1 MKKYKIHIEQLNIDM
16 EVVNKTVFFV
26 EGKNR
31 MMAQQSALKK
41 IQKQNPHIDPGAFV
55 PVHPISNRER
65 NKILPVER
73 LIKYLKTQIAITR
86 LNEKNTEMSR
96 QTKYISQTKRVMLK
110 LCLYQANKAL
120 EHEKE
125 LI

>member
-41 IQKQNPHIDPGAFV
+41 IQKRNPHIDPGAFV

-65 NKILPVER
+65 NKMLPVER